1 MVNVVRLGAWDA
13 PHMLPAVSIVSLS
26 SCVIQRQVLSVNTL
40 GLRGLLSALAVD
52 VGALELVRVAIISL
66 WVPRDAYCTFAIC
79 LWHFLGSLRA
89 LVSAGTNAGVIR
101 VLLHTQQTLS
111 IY

>member
-1 MVNVVRLGAWDA
+1 MVDVDSSRRAPRQKLWVGVSGAMV
-13 PHMLPAVSIVSLS
+13 PCCQISLE
-26 SCVIQRQVLSVNTL
+26 VSVNGP
-40 GLRGLLSALAVD
+40 GLRELLSALAVG

-79 LWHFLGSLRA
+79 LWHFLGPFRA
-89 LVSAGTNAGVIR
+89 LVSAGTNAGLVR
-101 VLLHTQQTLS
+101 VLPRTQQTSS

>member
-1 MVNVVRLGAWDA
+1 MVDVDSSRRAPRQKLWAGVSGAVVPCCQIFLE
-13 PHMLPAVSIVSLS
+13 I
-26 SCVIQRQVLSVNTL
+26 SVNTL
-40 GLRGLLSALAVD
+40 GLRELLSALAVD

-66 WVPRDAYCTFAIC
+66 WVPRDAYYTFAIC
-79 LWHFLGSLRA
+79 LWHFLGSFRA
-89 LVSAGTNAGVIR
+89 LVSAGTNAGVVR